1 MKNPVK
7 NSLYGLLILVSQ
19 IAWAQNVPFEQEVLV
34 QHLDQELSGE
44 SAKRNLEYISRLHRM
59 RGSDDYNKAID
70 FISQKLKEYKLQSI
84 EIIKIPADGKTM
96 YGTQK
101 SRPAWNVDFAELW
114 ELKEDNGQWK
124 QKTKIADWESIPL
137 VVAQDSHTGEASAEL
152 VDIGAGTSEADY
164 AGKDISGKLVLTSS
178 QPGAVVPL
186 AIEKYGAVGIISYA
200 QNQVTAWWKENE
212 NLIRWGHLSTFTE
225 TKTFAFMISLKQAR
239 SFQQRLENGES
250 IRLDAKV
257 VAQQTPGS
265 YAILTAVI
273 EGSDPQ
279 LKNQE
284 IAYTCH
290 LDHPRPGANDNASG
304 CMAILEVARTLNK
317 LIEEKKIERPK
328 RTLRF
333 IWSPEIEGTT
343 ALLNFKPE
351 YAGKIKFNIHM
362 DMVGGGPETKAIFHV
377 SKSPMS
383 LPSFVTDIGTAFG
396 SFVNQSSID
405 HASGVKVPYPIV
417 SREGGKEALHAVL
430 GEFHMGS
437 DFEVFSEGSFRIPS
451 IYLHDWPDRYIHTNY
466 DEAANIDPTK
476 LKRSSFIGAG
486 SGYFIANLDAE
497 NVSSLVETMKRQML
511 IRTSALLAYCQS
523 LSAEEQANTKY
534 YFWQNEL
541 RAFQSLKAYVT
552 LSSETELNYVRFIT
566 NLKTPIGEGE
576 KLSTKIRK
584 ARAVYVRNENPKGPM
599 SVFGYDY
606 FFDKY
611 GEEKEAPAIYN
622 FSGAKGAGHE
632 YAYEALNLVNGEN
645 DVAEIRNVLSA
656 EFGDIPLHIVD
667 EYLKALSNIDVI
679 KLKK

>member
-1 MKNPVK
+1 MKNLVK
-7 NSLYGLLILVSQ
+7 SAFYTLLILVSQ
-19 IAWAQNVPFEQEVLV
+19 IVQAQNVPFEQEELV
-34 QHLDQELSGE
+34 WHLDQELSGE
-44 SAKRNLEYISRLHRM
+44 STKRNLEYISRLHRM

-70 FISQKLKEYKLQSI
+70 FITQKLKEYKLQSI
-84 EIIKIPADGKTM
+84 EVIRIPTDGKTM

-114 ELKEDNGQWK
+114 ELEQQNGDWK

-137 VVAQDSHTGEASAEL
+137 VVAQDSHSGEVKAEL
-152 VDIGAGTSEADY
+152 VDIGSGTSESDY
-164 AGKDISGKLVLTSS
+164 ANKELRGKLVLTSS

-186 AIEKYGAVGIISYA
+186 AVEKYGAAGIISYA

-212 NLIRWGHLSTFTE
+212 NLIRWGHLSTFSE

-239 SFQQRLENGES
+239 NFQERFVNGES
-250 IRLDAKV
+250 IRLHAKV

-265 YAILTAVI
+265 YDVLTAVI
-273 EGSDPQ
+273 EGSDPE
-279 LKNQE
+279 LKEQE

-317 LIEEKKIERPK
+317 LIAEGKIERPK

-351 YAGKIKFNIHM
+351 YAEKIKFNIHM

-377 SKSPMS
+377 SRSPMS
-383 LPSFVTDIGTAFG
+383 VASFTTDVGTAFG
-396 SFVNQSSID
+396 SFVNKSSID
-405 HASGVKVPYPIV
+405 YSSGVSVPYPIV
-417 SREGGKEALHAVL
+417 SKEGGKEALHAVL

-437 DFEVFSEGSFRIPS
+437 DFEVFTEGSFRIPS

-486 SGYFIANLDAE
+486 SGYFLANLSAE
-497 NVSSLVETMKRQML
+497 NVPQLVETMKRQL
-511 IRTSALLAYCQS
+511 LARSSALLSYCKS
-523 LSAEEQANTKY
+523 LSAEDQENTKY
-534 YFWQNEL
+534 YFWQNEVK
-541 RAFQSLKAYVT
+541 AFHSLKAFASV
-552 LSSETELNYVRFIT
+552 SSEDELSYIRFIT
-566 NLKTPIGEGE
+566 NLKIPVGEGE
-576 KLSTKIRK
+576 KYMMATL
-584 ARAVYVRNENPKGPM
+584 RAPDVYTRNSKVKGPM

-606 FFDKY
+606 FADHYGTDK
-611 GEEKEAPAIYN
+611 KSPAIYG
-622 FSGAKGAGHE
+622 FTGTRGVGYE
-632 YAYEALNLVNGEN
+632 YAYEALNLVNGKN
-645 DVAEIRNVLSA
+645 DVIEIRNILSA
-656 EFGDIPLHIVD
+656 QFGEIPLEHVE
-667 EYLKALSNIDVI
+667 EYLKALASIDVV